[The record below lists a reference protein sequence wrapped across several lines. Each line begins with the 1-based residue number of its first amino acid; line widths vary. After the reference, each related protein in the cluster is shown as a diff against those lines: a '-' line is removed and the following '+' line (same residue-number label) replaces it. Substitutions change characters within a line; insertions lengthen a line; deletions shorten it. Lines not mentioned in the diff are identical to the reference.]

1 MMKKKILEGAGMFFL
16 AIGSCEQLIMFALIG
31 FYLLYRAA
39 KGEEY
44 LRKGRVP
51 FGARFV

>member
-16 AIGSCEQLIMFALIG
+16 AIGSCEQLVMFALIG

-39 KGEEY
+39 KGEVYEDCSED
-44 LRKGRVP
+44 RD
-51 FGARFV
+51 